1 MAERRAPSRA
11 GEWRAPVALIA
22 LCAIPLLAG
31 SVRLATLAAGA
42 TVTPENARFFGAPA
56 PVVLHVLSVATFI
69 VLGAFQFVP
78 GIRRRTPGWHRR
90 MGRVLVVAG
99 LVAALSGLWMS
110 QFYAL
115 PAHDGVLLYV
125 FRMFFG
131 TLMVVS
137 ILLAFAAIR
146 RREVSRHRAWMMR
159 AYAIGLGAGTQV
171 FMLLVGEI
179 ILGPPGTFARALLMG
194 GAWVLNL
201 AIAEWVIRRRPS
213 RGVRPVR
220 ANAANSQTT
229 VLLPAPVE
237 AGQS

>member
-1 MAERRAPSRA
+1 MAERHAPSRA
-11 GEWRAPVALIA
+11 AEWRAPIALIA

-31 SVRLATLAAGA
+31 SVRLATLAAGV
-42 TVTPENARFFGAPA
+42 TVTPENARFFDAPA

-69 VLGAFQFVP
+69 VFGAFQFVP
-78 GIRRRTPGWHRR
+78 GIRRRRPGWHRR

-99 LVAALSGLWMS
+99 LVAAVSGLWMS

-137 ILLAFAAIR
+137 ILLAFTAIR
-146 RREVSRHRAWMMR
+146 RREVNRHRAWMMR

-179 ILGPPGTFARALLMG
+179 ILGPPGTFARAMLMG
-194 GAWVLNL
+194 GAWALNL
-201 AIAEWVIRRRPS
+201 AIAEWVIRRRSS

-220 ANAANSQTT
+220 DAEIDRGAA
-229 VLLPAPVE
+229 VLVPAPLE
-237 AGQS
+237 AG

>member
-11 GEWRAPVALIA
+11 AEWRTPIALIA

-31 SVRLATLAAGA
+31 GVRLATLAAGVP
-42 TVTPENARFFGAPA
+42 VTPDNARFFGAPL
-56 PVVLHVLSVATFI
+56 PVILHVLSVATFI

-78 GIRRRTPGWHRR
+78 GIRRRRPGWHRR
-90 MGRVLVVAG
+90 AGRILVVAG
-99 LVAALSGLWMS
+99 LLAALSGLWMT

-115 PAHDGVLLYV
+115 PAHDGVLLYG
-125 FRMFFG
+125 FRVFFG
-131 TLMVVS
+131 TLMAVS

-146 RREVSRHRAWMMR
+146 RRLVSRHRAWMMR

-171 FMLLVGEI
+171 FMLLAGEI
-179 ILGPPGTFARALLMG
+179 ILGPPGTFARAMLMG

-213 RGVRPVR
+213 RAARPVG
-220 ANAANSQTT
+220 
-229 VLLPAPVE
+229 LPAAPPAQPLV
-237 AGQS
+237 ATPANGA

>member
-1 MAERRAPSRA
+1 
-11 GEWRAPVALIA
+11 
-22 LCAIPLLAG
+22 
-31 SVRLATLAAGA
+31 
-42 TVTPENARFFGAPA
+42 
-56 PVVLHVLSVATFI
+56 VLHVLSVATFI
-69 VLGAFQFVP
+69 VFGAFQFVP
-78 GIRRRTPGWHRR
+78 GIRRRRPGWHRR

-99 LVAALSGLWMS
+99 LVAAVSGLWMS

-137 ILLAFAAIR
+137 ILLAFTAIR
-146 RREVSRHRAWMMR
+146 RREVNRHRAWMMR

-179 ILGPPGTFARALLMG
+179 ILGPPGTFARAMLMG
-194 GAWVLNL
+194 GAWALNL
-201 AIAEWVIRRRPS
+201 AIAEWVIRRRSS

-220 ANAANSQTT
+220 DAEIDRGAA
-229 VLLPAPVE
+229 VLVPAPLE
-237 AGQS
+237 AG

>member
-11 GEWRAPVALIA
+11 AELRAPIALIA

-31 SVRLATLAAGA
+31 SVRLATLAAGVA
-42 TVTPENARFFGAPA
+42 VTPENARFFGAPL

-69 VLGAFQFVP
+69 VFGAFQFVP

-131 TLMVVS
+131 TLMLVS

-146 RREVSRHRAWMMR
+146 RREVNRHRAWMMR

-179 ILGPPGTFARALLMG
+179 IIGPPGTLARALLMG
-194 GAWVLNL
+194 GAWTLNL

-220 ANAANSQTT
+220 TT
-229 VLLPAPVE
+229 HVDREDAGLLPVPAPLE
-237 AGQS
+237 AG

>member
-1 MAERRAPSRA
+1 MAEGRAPSRVA
-11 GEWRAPVALIA
+11 EWRAPIALIA

-31 SVRLATLAAGA
+31 AVRLVTLAAGVS
-42 TVTPENARFFGAPA
+42 VTSENARFFGAPV

-78 GIRRRTPGWHRR
+78 DIRRRRPGWHRR
-90 MGRVLVVAG
+90 IGRVLIVAG
-99 LVAALSGLWMS
+99 LIAALSGLWMS

-146 RREVSRHRAWMMR
+146 RRQVNRHRAWMMR

-171 FMLLVGEI
+171 IMLLVGEVV
-179 ILGPPGTFARALLMG
+179 LGPPGTFARALLMG
-194 GAWVLNL
+194 GAWALNL

-213 RGVRPVR
+213 RSVRPGR
-220 ANAANSQTT
+220 ATEVDREA
-229 VLLPAPVE
+229 VLLPVPLE
-237 AGQS
+237 AG